1 MTKADKYLIEDIH
14 NILDNGYKDENP
26 RPKYEDGT
34 PAHTI
39 SVNHVMRKYD
49 LSKGEFPLCTLRP
62 QAWKTGIREIFT
74 IYQRPTN
81 VLSEMKEM
89 GVTWWDPWDIGDGTI
104 GQRYGATVKR
114 YDLMNNL
121 IADIKKDPYAR
132 RKVVS
137 LWQEA
142 DLHETAGLAPCAFL
156 TIWNV
161 RGEYLD
167 MVLVQR
173 SGDMLTASGA
183 GGINEIQ
190 YAALLMMIA
199 RVCGLKEGVFTH
211 FVANEQIYDRHMEN
225 ADEMLRRAA
234 EAAETETEAAEAA
247 GAAIS
252 EDVAAETDGS
262 KKEGQPMPSPRL
274 VLHKEPG
281 CDFTDITLDDF
292 EMLDYAPMKPQLKFE
307 LGI

>member
-1 MTKADKYLIEDIH
+1 MTKADRYLVDDIH
-14 NILDNGYKDENP
+14 NILENGYKDENP

-49 LSKGEFPLCTLRP
+49 LSKGEFPISTLRK

-74 IYQRPTN
+74 IYIKPTN
-81 VLSEMKEM
+81 VLSEMADMK
-89 GVTWWDPWDIGDGTI
+89 VTWWDPWDIGDGTI

-114 YDLMNNL
+114 YDLLNNL
-121 IADIKKDPYAR
+121 IADIKKDPYGR
-132 RKVVS
+132 RKIMS

-142 DLHETAGLAPCAFL
+142 DLRETPGLAPCAFL

-161 RGEYLD
+161 RGKYLD
-167 MVLVQR
+167 MVMVQR

-190 YAALLMMIA
+190 YAALLLMVSRA
-199 RVCGLKEGVFTH
+199 TGYEAGVFTH
-211 FVANEQIYDRHMEN
+211 FVANEQIYDRHIDN
-225 ADEMLRRAA
+225 ANELLRRAD
-234 EAAETETEAAEAA
+234 EAGVMAPV
-247 GAAIS
+247 S
-252 EDVAAETDGS
+252 S
-262 KKEGQPMPSPRL
+262 EGQKVPNL
-274 VLHKEPG
+274 ILNKEPG
-281 CDFTDITLDDF
+281 CDISSIAVEDF
-292 EMLDYAPMKPQLKFE
+292 EMQNYEPMQPQLTFE